1 MTLQIVKIQPSTR
14 YNKRFM
20 ATISD
25 GSIIHFGQ
33 LLGETYID
41 HKDRDKRK
49 NYIARHLGN
58 SKEKLLIDNL
68 IISPSLLSMFILW
81 GMFPTIE
88 QNLEY
93 LNKELKK
100 KKY

>member
-1 MTLQIVKIQPSTR
+1 MVLQIEKIQPSTR

-33 LLGETYID
+33 LLGKTYID

-49 NYIARHLGN
+49 NYIARHYAN
-58 SKEKLLIDNL
+58 PTEKLLIDNL
-68 IISPSLLSMFILW
+68 IPSASLLSMFILW
-81 GMFPTIE
+81 GMYDNIAD
-88 QNLEY
+88 NLEY
-93 LNKELKK
+93 LNKELTKK
-100 KKY
+100 K